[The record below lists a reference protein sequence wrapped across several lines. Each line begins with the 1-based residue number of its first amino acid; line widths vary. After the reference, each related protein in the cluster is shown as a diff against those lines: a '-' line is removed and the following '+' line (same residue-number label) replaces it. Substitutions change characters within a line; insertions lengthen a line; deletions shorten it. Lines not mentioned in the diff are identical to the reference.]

1 MYETKAV
8 LYECTAECTDPS
20 KESKLSEAA
29 FHDIRVNSR
38 LAAKV

>member
-8 LYECTAECTDPS
+8 LYECTADCTDP
-20 KESKLSEAA
+20 SKLSEAA